1 MYVRRCALNGVRCP
15 LSINQLSSVLEV
27 TFCNTQYSTDMEA
40 VWENLWSYSGYAS
53 VVLVTAVIGFIPWI
67 ATWLDG
73 KLEKLALR
81 EVLAELKSKVCAF

>member
-1 MYVRRCALNGVRCP
+1 MELGVRYLISCLVP
-15 LSINQLSSVLEV
+15 SRSP
-27 TFCNTQYSTDMEA
+27 FDMEA
-40 VWENLWSYSGYAS
+40 VWENLWNYSGFAS

-73 KLEKLALR
+73 KLEKLALQ